1 MTVDARQNGQIGN
14 TVERVATK
22 LPYHKDAA
30 ERITLGIL
38 TLFDKLRELETLQ
51 PDPINGR
58 LFNQLFD
65 LVTIS
70 KTTTSQEEKQ
80 ILSDPRVKAIIPELR
95 QVWGDAEYLLEL
107 NFAQKVISG
116 APSIPECR
124 RLYESFPYLDQY
136 RQLARMEANTL
147 DTAIGEKGLPPV
159 RKIAFLGSGPTPFSA
174 LCFRER
180 LGPEIEIVNIDRSEE
195 AIDHGQ
201 RMAVSL
207 GHDFSRSMKFVRA
220 EVAVSPP
227 SPSSSDG
234 GQSAPVSPTAPE
246 ALALPDLSDCDLVH
260 FAALI
265 GETERD
271 KRDLLIAVAKAM
283 KPGALIMLRS
293 TDSLRQCLYPKMDV
307 DCWEVLDVVS
317 PVLATRYFG
326 ASTSLT
332 TIVVSVDG

>member
-1 MTVDARQNGQIGN
+1 MTVDARQNGQPSN

-22 LPYHKDAA
+22 LPYHENAA

-38 TLFDKLRELETLQ
+38 TLFDKLRKLDTLQ

-70 KTTTSQEEKQ
+70 KTTTSQEER
-80 ILSDPRVKAIIPELR
+80 ILSDPRVQAIIPELR
-95 QVWGDAEYLLEL
+95 QIWGDAEYLLEL
-107 NFAQKVISG
+107 EFARKVIRG
-116 APSIPECR
+116 APSVSECR
-124 RLYESFPYLDQY
+124 QLYESFPYLDQY
-136 RQLARMEANTL
+136 RQLARMETNTL

-180 LGPEIEIVNIDRSEE
+180 LGPNVEIVNIDRSEE

-201 RMAVSL
+201 RMALSL
-207 GHDFSRSMKFVRA
+207 GHEFSGNMSFVRA
-220 EVAVSPP
+220 EVAVSAS
-227 SPSSSDG
+227 SPSTSNG
-234 GQSAPVSPTAPE
+234 EQNAPASPAAPE
-246 ALALPDLSDCDLVH
+246 ALALTDLSDCDLVH

-283 KPGALIMLRS
+283 KPGSLIMLRS

-307 DCWEVLDVVS
+307 DCWEVLNVVS

>member
-1 MTVDARQNGQIGN
+1 M
-14 TVERVATK
+14 
-22 LPYHKDAA
+22 
-30 ERITLGIL
+30 
-38 TLFDKLRELETLQ
+38 
-51 PDPINGR
+51 
-58 LFNQLFD
+58 
-65 LVTIS
+65 
-70 KTTTSQEEKQ
+70 
-80 ILSDPRVKAIIPELR
+80 
-95 QVWGDAEYLLEL
+95 WGDAEYLLEL
-107 NFAQKVISG
+107 DFAKKVISG

-136 RQLARMEANTL
+136 RQLARMETNTL
-147 DTAIGEKGLPPV
+147 DTALGEKGLPPV

-180 LGPEIEIVNIDRSEE
+180 LGPEVEIVNIDRSPE

-201 RMAVSL
+201 RMALSL
-207 GHDFSRSMKFVRA
+207 GHEFSGNMRFVQA
-220 EVAVSPP
+220 EVAASAS

-234 GQSAPVSPTAPE
+234 GSGVPSSPTGPE

-283 KPGALIMLRS
+283 KPGSLIMLRS

>member
-1 MTVDARQNGQIGN
+1 M
-14 TVERVATK
+14 
-22 LPYHKDAA
+22 
-30 ERITLGIL
+30 
-38 TLFDKLRELETLQ
+38 
-51 PDPINGR
+51 
-58 LFNQLFD
+58 
-65 LVTIS
+65 
-70 KTTTSQEEKQ
+70 
-80 ILSDPRVKAIIPELR
+80 
-95 QVWGDAEYLLEL
+95 WGDAEYLLEL
-107 NFAQKVISG
+107 DFARKVISG

-136 RQLARMEANTL
+136 RQLARMETNTL
-147 DTAIGEKGLPPV
+147 DTALGEKGLPPV

-180 LGPEIEIVNIDRSEE
+180 LGPEVAIVNIDRSEE

-201 RMAVSL
+201 RMARSL
-207 GHDFSRSMKFVRA
+207 GHEFSENISFVRA
-220 EVAVSPP
+220 EVAVAA
-227 SPSSSDG
+227 PSSSSSEAGND
-234 GQSAPVSPTAPE
+234 VSVTPTG
-246 ALALPDLSDCDLVH
+246 PDLSDCDLVH

-307 DCWEVLDVVS
+307 DCWEVLNVVS

-332 TIVVSVDG
+332 TIIVSVDG

>member
-1 MTVDARQNGQIGN
+1 M
-14 TVERVATK
+14 
-22 LPYHKDAA
+22 
-30 ERITLGIL
+30 
-38 TLFDKLRELETLQ
+38 
-51 PDPINGR
+51 
-58 LFNQLFD
+58 
-65 LVTIS
+65 
-70 KTTTSQEEKQ
+70 
-80 ILSDPRVKAIIPELR
+80 
-95 QVWGDAEYLLEL
+95 WGDAEYLLEL
-107 NFAQKVISG
+107 DFAKKVICG
-116 APSIPECR
+116 APSIPDCR

-136 RQLARMEANTL
+136 RQLARMETNTL
-147 DTAIGEKGLPPV
+147 DTALGEKCLPPV

-180 LGPEIEIVNIDRSEE
+180 LGPEVEIVNIDRSPE

-201 RMAVSL
+201 RMALSL
-207 GHDFSRSMKFVRA
+207 GHEFSGNMRFVQA
-220 EVAVSPP
+220 EVAASAS

-234 GQSAPVSPTAPE
+234 GENGVPSSPTGPE

-271 KRDLLIAVAKAM
+271 KRDLLIAVVKAM
-283 KPGALIMLRS
+283 KPGSLIMLRS

>member
-1 MTVDARQNGQIGN
+1 MTVDARQNGQPGN

-38 TLFDKLRELETLQ
+38 TLFDKLRKLENLQ

-65 LVTIS
+65 L
-70 KTTTSQEEKQ
+70 
-80 ILSDPRVKAIIPELR
+80 ILSDPRVQAIIPELR
-95 QVWGDAEYLLEL
+95 QLWGDAEYLLEL
-107 NFAQKVISG
+107 DFARKVISG
-116 APSIPECR
+116 APSIPECL

-136 RQLARMEANTL
+136 RQLARMETNTL
-147 DTAIGEKGLPPV
+147 DTALGEKGLPPV
-159 RKIAFLGSGPTPFSA
+159 RKVAFLGSGPTPFSA

-180 LGPEIEIVNIDRSEE
+180 LGPGVEIVNIDRSPE

-201 RMAVSL
+201 RMALSL
-207 GHDFSRSMKFVRA
+207 GPEFSGNMGFVRA
-220 EVAVSPP
+220 EVAVAPASTSP
-227 SPSSSDG
+227 SSSSDG
-234 GQSAPVSPTAPE
+234 GNGAVPVSPATAADE

-283 KPGALIMLRS
+283 RPGSLIMLRS

>member
-1 MTVDARQNGQIGN
+1 MTVDAIQNGQPSNI
-14 TVERVATK
+14 VDRVATK

-38 TLFDKLRELETLQ
+38 TLFDKLRKLDSLQ

-70 KTTTSQEEKQ
+70 KTTTSQEEK
-80 ILSDPRVKAIIPELR
+80 ATIIPELR
-95 QVWGDAEYLLEL
+95 QLWGDAEYLLEL
-107 NFAQKVISG
+107 DFARKVISG
-116 APSIPECR
+116 APSIPECQ

-147 DTAIGEKGLPPV
+147 DTALGEKGLPPV

-180 LGPEIEIVNIDRSEE
+180 LGPGVEIVNIDRSSE

-201 RMAVSL
+201 RMALSL
-207 GHDFSRSMKFVRA
+207 GHELSGNMGFVRA
-220 EVAVSPP
+220 EVAIPAS

-234 GQSAPVSPTAPE
+234 DNGAPASPTATE

-283 KPGALIMLRS
+283 RPGSLIMLRS

>member
-1 MTVDARQNGQIGN
+1 M
-14 TVERVATK
+14 
-22 LPYHKDAA
+22 
-30 ERITLGIL
+30 
-38 TLFDKLRELETLQ
+38 ET
-51 PDPINGR
+51 
-58 LFNQLFD
+58 
-65 LVTIS
+65 
-70 KTTTSQEEKQ
+70 
-80 ILSDPRVKAIIPELR
+80 
-95 QVWGDAEYLLEL
+95 
-107 NFAQKVISG
+107 
-116 APSIPECR
+116 
-124 RLYESFPYLDQY
+124 
-136 RQLARMEANTL
+136 NTL

-180 LGPEIEIVNIDRSEE
+180 LGPDVKIVNIDRSEE

-201 RMAVSL
+201 RMALSL
-207 GHDFSRSMKFVRA
+207 GHEFSGNMSFVRA
-220 EVAVSPP
+220 EVAVSAP
-227 SPSSSDG
+227 SPSTSNG
-234 GQSAPVSPTAPE
+234 GQSAPASPAAPE
-246 ALALPDLSDCDLVH
+246 ALALTDLSDCDLVH

-283 KPGALIMLRS
+283 KPGSLIMLRS

-307 DCWEVLDVVS
+307 DCWEVLNVVS

>member
-1 MTVDARQNGQIGN
+1 M
-14 TVERVATK
+14 
-22 LPYHKDAA
+22 
-30 ERITLGIL
+30 
-38 TLFDKLRELETLQ
+38 
-51 PDPINGR
+51 
-58 LFNQLFD
+58 
-65 LVTIS
+65 
-70 KTTTSQEEKQ
+70 
-80 ILSDPRVKAIIPELR
+80 
-95 QVWGDAEYLLEL
+95 WGDAEYLLEL
-107 NFAQKVISG
+107 DFARKVISG

-136 RQLARMEANTL
+136 RQLARMETNTL
-147 DTAIGEKGLPPV
+147 DTALGEKGLPPV

-180 LGPEIEIVNIDRSEE
+180 LGPEVEIVNIDRSPE

-201 RMAVSL
+201 RMALSL
-207 GHDFSRSMKFVRA
+207 GHEFSGNMSFVQA
-220 EVAVSPP
+220 EVAASAS

-234 GQSAPVSPTAPE
+234 GNGAPSSPTGPE
-246 ALALPDLSDCDLVH
+246 ALALPDLGDCDLVH

>member
-1 MTVDARQNGQIGN
+1 MQ
-14 TVERVATK
+14 
-22 LPYHKDAA
+22 
-30 ERITLGIL
+30 
-38 TLFDKLRELETLQ
+38 
-51 PDPINGR
+51 
-58 LFNQLFD
+58 
-65 LVTIS
+65 
-70 KTTTSQEEKQ
+70 
-80 ILSDPRVKAIIPELR
+80 AIIPELR
-95 QVWGDAEYLLEL
+95 QLWGDAEYLLEL
-107 NFAQKVISG
+107 DFARKVISG
-116 APSIPECR
+116 TPSIPDCR

-136 RQLARMEANTL
+136 RQLARMETNTL
-147 DTAIGEKGLPPV
+147 DTALGEKGLPPV

-180 LGPEIEIVNIDRSEE
+180 LGPAVEIVNIDRSPE

-201 RMAVSL
+201 RMALSL
-207 GHDFSRSMKFVRA
+207 GHEFSGNMGFVRA
-220 EVAVSPP
+220 EVAVPAS

-234 GQSAPVSPTAPE
+234 GTNGAPASPAATTE
-246 ALALPDLSDCDLVH
+246 ALALPDLSNCDLVH

-283 KPGALIMLRS
+283 RPGSLIMLRS

>member
-1 MTVDARQNGQIGN
+1 M
-14 TVERVATK
+14 
-22 LPYHKDAA
+22 
-30 ERITLGIL
+30 
-38 TLFDKLRELETLQ
+38 
-51 PDPINGR
+51 
-58 LFNQLFD
+58 
-65 LVTIS
+65 
-70 KTTTSQEEKQ
+70 
-80 ILSDPRVKAIIPELR
+80 
-95 QVWGDAEYLLEL
+95 WGDAEYLLEL
-107 NFAQKVISG
+107 DFARKVISG
-116 APSIPECR
+116 APSMPDCR

-136 RQLARMEANTL
+136 RQLARMETNTL
-147 DTAIGEKGLPPV
+147 DTALGEKGLPPV

-180 LGPEIEIVNIDRSEE
+180 LGREVEIVNIDRSEE

-201 RMAVSL
+201 RMALSL
-207 GHDFSRSMKFVRA
+207 GHEFSGNMSFVRA
-220 EVAVSPP
+220 EVAVAPS
-227 SPSSSDG
+227 SPSS
-234 GQSAPVSPTAPE
+234 PE
-246 ALALPDLSDCDLVH
+246 AGNGGVSATPAGTEVMALSDLSDCDLVH

-307 DCWEVLDVVS
+307 DCWEVLDVIT

>member
-1 MTVDARQNGQIGN
+1 M
-14 TVERVATK
+14 
-22 LPYHKDAA
+22 
-30 ERITLGIL
+30 
-38 TLFDKLRELETLQ
+38 
-51 PDPINGR
+51 
-58 LFNQLFD
+58 
-65 LVTIS
+65 
-70 KTTTSQEEKQ
+70 
-80 ILSDPRVKAIIPELR
+80 
-95 QVWGDAEYLLEL
+95 WGDAEYLLEL
-107 NFAQKVISG
+107 DFARKVISG
-116 APSIPECR
+116 APSIPECQ

-136 RQLARMEANTL
+136 RQLARMETNTL
-147 DTAIGEKGLPPV
+147 DTAIGERGLPPV

-180 LGPEIEIVNIDRSEE
+180 LGPEVEIVNVDRSEE

-201 RMAVSL
+201 RMALSL
-207 GHDFSRSMKFVRA
+207 GHEFSGNMRFVRA
-220 EVAVSPP
+220 EVAVSAS
-227 SPSSSDG
+227 SPSSSEAGND
-234 GQSAPVSPTAPE
+234 VSVTPTGRE
-246 ALALPDLSDCDLVH
+246 ALALAGLSDCDLVH

-326 ASTSLT
+326 AATSLT

>member
-1 MTVDARQNGQIGN
+1 MTVDTRQNGHHSN

-22 LPYHKDAA
+22 LPYHEDAA

-38 TLFDKLRELETLQ
+38 TLFDKLRKLETLQ

-70 KTTTSQEEKQ
+70 KTTTSQEER
-80 ILSDPRVKAIIPELR
+80 ILSDQRIQAIIPELR

-107 NFAQKVISG
+107 DFARKVISG
-116 APSIPECR
+116 APSIPDCR

-136 RQLARMEANTL
+136 RQLARMETNTL
-147 DTAIGEKGLPPV
+147 DTALGEKGLPPV

-180 LGPEIEIVNIDRSEE
+180 LGRDVEIVNIDRSEE

-201 RMAVSL
+201 RMARSL
-207 GHDFSRSMKFVRA
+207 GHEFSGNMTFVRA
-220 EVAVSPP
+220 EVAVAPSSPP
-227 SPSSSDG
+227 SSEAGNDVSV
-234 GQSAPVSPTAPE
+234 APTGTEVM
-246 ALALPDLSDCDLVH
+246 ALSDLSDCDLVH

-307 DCWEVLDVVS
+307 DSWEVLDVVT